1 MLENFKVS
9 VRALS
14 HHIRVGD
21 AAFILY
27 NRRQLLEYLS
37 VLQAG
42 LKCVSQAREAQYR
55 DQSLRHSGERVI
67 AVIVAAVTWHW
78 NLLLLYL
85 WLLLSL
91 IHGCVS

>member
-9 VRALS
+9 IRALS

-27 NRRQLLEYLS
+27 DRRQLLECLS

-42 LKCVSQAREAQYR
+42 LKCVSQAREAKYR
-55 DQSLRHSGERVI
+55 DQSLHHSGEKVM
-67 AVIVAAVTWHW
+67 
-78 NLLLLYL
+78 L
-85 WLLLSL
+85 
-91 IHGCVS
+91 